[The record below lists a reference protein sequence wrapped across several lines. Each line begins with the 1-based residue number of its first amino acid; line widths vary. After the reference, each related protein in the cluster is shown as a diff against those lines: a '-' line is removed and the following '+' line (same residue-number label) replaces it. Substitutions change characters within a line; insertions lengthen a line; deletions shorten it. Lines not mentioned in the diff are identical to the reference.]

1 MNSNRKTT
9 YTTYEGMDN
18 KQSKRKERC
27 DINKQ
32 SKEERYDM
40 NKTTDIKEIGM
51 SKHILKGL
59 TISLLAILLMTL
71 TAVTVFAFDAR
82 YGDTITI
89 ASGEVIDSDLYV
101 AGDTIIID
109 GTINGDLIAAG
120 EIIRVNGPVNGNII
134 AAGGTVHINGEV
146 THSVRIIGGT
156 LNISGTI
163 GRDLLVA
170 GEKVSLSSTAEIG
183 NDLLLGAGTAL
194 IDGLIK
200 GDINSGVENLTILST
215 ASILGK
221 LTYISENEAT
231 IQSGSQIK
239 GPITHKL
246 PDVKERLAVGT
257 HRLPAV
263 KERLTLVGF
272 WGRVIGFLMT
282 LLLGIVIVL
291 LAPRR
296 MKAITESIRTRPWAS
311 FGWGVIILIFTPIA
325 ALIACITIIG
335 LPLGLI
341 TLVLYGI
348 ALCLTQLFAGL
359 FIGQLITG
367 SSREVAS
374 KGALVGA
381 LALGLAILSLLRL
394 IPYLDIIIGLATVL
408 FGLGAILVS
417 ERKLRTSSNL
427 KKA

>member
-1 MNSNRKTT
+1 M
-9 YTTYEGMDN
+9 
-18 KQSKRKERC
+18 SK
-27 DINKQ
+27 IT
-32 SKEERYDM
+32 S
-40 NKTTDIKEIGM
+40 IKKLGM

-59 TISLLAILLMTL
+59 IVSLLAILLMTF
-71 TAVTVFAFDAR
+71 TAVTIFAFDVR

-146 THSVRIIGGT
+146 THAVRIIGGT

-170 GEKVSLSSTAEIG
+170 GEEVSLSSTAEIG

-200 GDINSGVENLTILST
+200 GDVNSGVENLTILST
-215 ASILGK
+215 ASIQGK

-239 GPITHKL
+239 GPIIHKL
-246 PDVKERLAVGT
+246 PDIKERLAVGT

-263 KERLTLVGF
+263 KERLTIVGF

-311 FGWGVIILIFTPIA
+311 LGWGAIILIFTPIA
-325 ALIACITIIG
+325 ALIVCITIIG

-348 ALCLTQLFAGL
+348 ALYLTQLFAGL
-359 FIGQLITG
+359 FIGQLIIG
-367 SSREVAS
+367 SSREVVS

-381 LALGLAILSLLRL
+381 LALGLAILNLLTL
-394 IPYLDIIIGLATVL
+394 IPYLDFVIGLATVL
-408 FGLGAILVS
+408 FGLGAMLVS
-417 ERKLRTSSNL
+417 KRKLRAEAQNIS
-427 KKA
+427 